1 MSPRFQ
7 ADADFNQKIV
17 QGLRRL
23 EPAIDFKSAKEGDVI
38 GRPDREVLAIAAR
51 EGRVL
56 VSHDRKTMPSHFAHF
71 SKDQTSP
78 GLVILSQDLEIGRA
92 IEDLLLVWAAMSA
105 DECENRCIFLPL

>member
-1 MSPRFQ
+1 
-7 ADADFNQKIV
+7 
-17 QGLRRL
+17 
-23 EPAIDFKSAKEGDVI
+23 
-38 GRPDREVLAIAAR
+38 
-51 EGRVL
+51 
-56 VSHDRKTMPSHFAHF
+56 MPSHFAHF